1 MRTKILLLALAFVFV
16 VDTCA
21 DCYTLN
27 VDNSVTK
34 IECPEIVPELQ
45 FVIDKLKLQDD
56 INTTIT
62 ISK

>member
-1 MRTKILLLALAFVFV
+1 MRTKILLLTLALAFV
-16 VDTCA
+16 DTNA